1 MANKEAGERTLVAGE
16 DRYTLK
22 FRARDYGELEDTIAL
37 TAGKLEQAFR
47 EGDIGFNT
55 LHAMI
60 WSGTRKYHRQDLRTE
75 NEVWDVIDEIME
87 AGEYQEAW
95 KSVIEAYGAGQ
106 NPNADQAQDSENG
119 SAEAS
124 SANPKGKRGK
134 AKVTAV
140 PEPTEPQAS
149 TGSGS

>member
-1 MANKEAGERTLVAGE
+1 VAGE

-22 FRARDYGELEDTIAL
+22 FRARDYGELEDITDL

-55 LHAMI
+55 LHGMI
-60 WSGTRKYHRQDLRTE
+60 WASTRKYHRQELRTE
-75 NEVWDVIDEIME
+75 DEVWDVIDEIMQ

-106 NPNADQAQDSENG
+106 NPNADQEASENG
-119 SAEAS
+119 SSDS
-124 SANPKGKRGK
+124 SAGEAPKGKRGK

-140 PEPTEPQAS
+140 PEPEVS